1 MTPDD
6 RRYSKEH
13 EWALLDG
20 KIAIVGITEFAAESL
35 GDVVFID
42 LPEAGSEVS
51 QFEKFG
57 EIESVKAVSDLLS
70 PLSGVVVERNDAAID
85 DPEAVNKEP
94 YGGGWLIKV
103 ELSETSQFDALMDAN
118 EYDHHAAESA

>member
-20 KIAIVGITEFAAESL
+20 KIAIVGITQFAAESL

-103 ELSETSQFDALMDAN
+103 ELSETSQFDALMDAS